1 MTLLL
6 YTCVISHLALL
17 ASMILTLLGAVI
29 ARAVPSHAGQ
39 AIQQQ
44 LECYDG
50 AGLSTVFPDAI
61 TDLGKYGWEDRIT
74 SCCVTGTWILYA
86 GTEYNSQEQDQ
97 GQPVYWTYGDHTCLD
112 LPDQFKN
119 QASSLRYAGSRADWC
134 FPSINLY
141 SGPYFS
147 GSSDWFFKDTPSLGL
162 VVAVQSLI
170 VSGDGAWTLYE
181 GENYEGLSVCVFP
194 SSEGA
199 CLPQVY
205 FDYFIIGSIKK
216 GCDVVQHEK

>member
-1 MTLLL
+1 M
-6 YTCVISHLALL
+6 
-17 ASMILTLLGAVI
+17 AVHG
-29 ARAVPSHAGQ
+29 HAGQ

-50 AGLSTVFPDAI
+50 AGLTTVFPDAI
-61 TDLGKYGWEDRIT
+61 SDLGKYGWDDKII
-74 SCCVTGTWILYA
+74 SCCVTGTWILYTD
-86 GTEYNSQEQDQ
+86 TEFNNQDQ
-97 GQPVYWTYGDHTCLD
+97 GQPMYWTYGENTCLD

-141 SGPYFS
+141 YGPFFS
-147 GSSDWFFKDTPSLGL
+147 GSESGWYFKDTPSLGD
-162 VVAVQSLI
+162 VVDVQSLI
-170 VSGDGAWTLYE
+170 VSGEGAWTLYE

-194 SSEGA
+194 NSEGA

-205 FDYFIIGSIKK
+205 FDYFIIGSIRK
-216 GCDVVQHEK
+216 GCNIGQLE